1 MAFPVTLNG
10 RTYTLADFSGTNYVE
25 GLPDAL
31 EDFVTQAGDIYNSTS
46 STSNAIGIGSKT
58 FTVEANKPYQAGTP
72 LRIADAAAPATNFM
86 DVIVTSYSG
95 TSLVVSVFGFAGSGT
110 YTSWTVNIG
119 GAKTIDGTLPVVQ
132 GGTGATTAADA
143 RTNLDTYS
151 KAEADSRFL
160 NVSGEASNVTMTGN
174 VTIGDAGTDTLIVNA
189 TATMADATLTTADI
203 NGGTIDGTVIGGS
216 TPAAV
221 TASAL
226 TVGTAAY
233 PSAGPLSN
241 RSKIINGAMTIDQ
254 RNAGAS
260 VTNPGTAAVTYTLDR
275 WSVRNATDAAV
286 NVVQSTDA
294 PNATLSNSI
303 ELDVTTADTS
313 IAAGQVYTLQHR
325 IEGFNVNDLGFGKA
339 GSRSFTVSFWH
350 KHTKTG
356 TYCVG
361 FTNSAGNR
369 AYPAEYTQ
377 AVADTWEQAIV
388 TVLVD
393 TTGTW
398 LLTNGLGLVV
408 YFVVAAGSNFH
419 GTAGAWAAANTFAT
433 SSQVN
438 ALDST
443 SNFFRITGVQ
453 LEAGDTATPFEHRSV
468 GAELALCQRYFEK
481 SYALVTVPGT
491 DTSVGLVQSLNGT
504 DGNQVTGIRFLV
516 PKRATPTGLFWSKSG
531 TASSLSTT
539 TYANAPNT
547 GTWSTMS
554 DATEFGFRCLVGTGG
569 LSSGTA
575 YNWHYTAS
583 AEL

>member
-1 MAFPVTLNG
+1 MSQNDFNIANQGFPATRADINSALQALASTSAG
-10 RTYTLADFSGTNYVE
+10 ATAPSTTYAYQLWYDTSTNLLKMRNADNDGFITLAAFDQTADEWELRTAVVQAVDSAGVVIKTDDGTTR
-25 GLPDAL
+25 
-31 EDFVTQAGDIYNSTS
+31 VT
-46 STSNAIGIGSKT
+46 
-58 FTVEANKPYQAGTP
+58 
-72 LRIADAAAPATNFM
+72 IAD
-86 DVIVTSYSG
+86 S
-95 TSLVVSVFGFAGSGT
+95 
-110 YTSWTVNIG
+110 
-119 GAKTIDGTLPVVQ
+119 
-132 GGTGATTAADA
+132 
-143 RTNLDTYS
+143 
-151 KAEADSRFL
+151 
-160 NVSGEASNVTMTGN
+160 GN
-174 VTIGDAGTDTLIVNA
+174 VTLANDLAVT
-189 TATMADATLTTADI
+189 
-203 NGGTIDGTVIGGS
+203 GTVQSSNISATGS
-216 TPAAV
+216 M
-221 TASAL
+221 ASR
-226 TVGTAAY
+226 
-233 PSAGPLSN
+233 N
-241 RSKIINGAMTIDQ
+241 KIINGAMTIDQ

-260 VTNPGTAAVTYTLDR
+260 VTNPGAAAVTYTLDR

-453 LEAGDTATPFEHRSV
+453 LEAGDTATPFEHRSY
-468 GAELALCQRYFEK
+468 GQELTLCQRYYWKGNLPVMRNFTG
-481 SYALVTVPGT
+481 STIAVSSSIGFPVTM
-491 DTSVGLVQSLNGT
+491 
-504 DGNQVTGIRFLV
+504 
-516 PKRATPTGLFWSKSG
+516 RATPTVSIGSG
-531 TASSLSTT
+531 TVEAAYTSAMSAYSSAGVASG
-539 TYANAPNT
+539 A
-547 GTWSTMS
+547 
-554 DATEFGFRCLVGTGG
+554 
-569 LSSGTA
+569 A
-575 YNWHYTAS
+575 YTPGIGIAS

>member
-1 MAFPVTLNG
+1 MT
-10 RTYTLADFSGTNYVE
+10 
-25 GLPDAL
+25 
-31 EDFVTQAGDIYNSTS
+31 
-46 STSNAIGIGSKT
+46 
-58 FTVEANKPYQAGTP
+58 
-72 LRIADAAAPATNFM
+72 
-86 DVIVTSYSG
+86 
-95 TSLVVSVFGFAGSGT
+95 
-110 YTSWTVNIG
+110 
-119 GAKTIDGTLPVVQ
+119 
-132 GGTGATTAADA
+132 
-143 RTNLDTYS
+143 S
-151 KAEADSRFL
+151 KAFGLAQLGNAYAD
-160 NVSGEASNVTMTGN
+160 GA
-174 VTIGDAGTDTLIVNA
+174 
-189 TATMADATLTTADI
+189 
-203 NGGTIDGTVIGGS
+203 
-216 TPAAV
+216 
-221 TASAL
+221 
-226 TVGTAAY
+226 
-233 PSAGPLSN
+233 LSN
-241 RSKIINGAMTIDQ
+241 RNKIINGAMTIDQ

-325 IEGFNVNDLGFGKA
+325 IEGFNVNYLGFGKA

-453 LEAGDTATPFEHRSV
+453 LEAGDTATPFEHRSY
-468 GAELALCQRYFEK
+468 GAELALCQRYFYK
-481 SYALVTVPGT
+481 TYNQSTVAGT
-491 DTSVGLVQSLNGT
+491 ATGVGL
-504 DGNQVTGIRFLV
+504 
-516 PKRATPTGLFWSKSG
+516 WSTTL
-531 TASSLSTT
+531 TASNQGASFIEQYGVPSSKVTMRASPTVTTYDNAGNVGKVNYYEGASLISNRTVTFQSAAETGFTFYSDNTT
-539 TYANAPNT
+539 TK
-547 GTWSTMS
+547 
-554 DATEFGFRCLVGTGG
+554 GG
-569 LSSGTA
+569 VAFHFTS
-575 YNWHYTAS
+575 S